1 MRVGEYRIIY
11 SVDNGELIVYVVDA
25 GSRETYIRG
34 IKGAIKIEI
43 KQKVE
48 TACKIAGITV
58 TELGARMG
66 MSQASISKRLTTG
79 KFTQA
84 ELEKMA
90 SIMGC
95 EYHSIFIFPDGNRAE

>member
-1 MRVGEYRIIY
+1 MII
-11 SVDNGELIVYVVDA
+11 
-25 GSRETYIRG
+25 T
-34 IKGAIKIEI
+34 EI

-66 MSQASISKRLTTG
+66 MSQQSISNRLKTG

-84 ELEKMA
+84 ELNQMA
-90 SIMGC
+90 AIMGC
-95 EYHSIFIFPDGNRAE
+95 EYHSFFIFPDGNKAE